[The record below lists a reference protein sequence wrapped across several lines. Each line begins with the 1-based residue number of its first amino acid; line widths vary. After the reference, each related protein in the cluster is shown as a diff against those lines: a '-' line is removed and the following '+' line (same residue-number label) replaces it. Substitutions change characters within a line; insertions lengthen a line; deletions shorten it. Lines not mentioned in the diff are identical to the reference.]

1 MTQSKK
7 PVAAKAVDSSQP
19 DSLAKVDHVEQVVAE
34 NQRQLQAAQESAQQ
48 SVTRA
53 VLKPPAK
60 RQPVAKKTSAK
71 AAVQADIPPVVAGQT
86 EPATPAVSGEVPAK
100 TDKAVKPVKSA
111 KTPAGKTE
119 KVAKAAKAAKSD
131 KPAKAGKSEKA
142 EKHEKAAKPAKPE
155 KVEKPR
161 KPKLVRDSYAMP
173 ELEYALIGEL
183 KKRLHVLGAPA
194 KKSELLRGGIAA
206 LAALNDAE
214 LKAIMSRVERI
225 KTGRPAK

>member
-19 DSLAKVDHVEQVVAE
+19 DSLAKVDNVEQVVAE

-100 TDKAVKPVKSA
+100 TDKAAKPVKSA

-119 KVAKAAKAAKSD
+119 KVAKAAKSD